1 MIAGVCSSMA
11 FKHHTGDSL
20 CLVLCIAM
28 RIMNCA
34 VVSDKC
40 FIITV
45 MRGACPYSAV
55 ASICT
60 SLFFSRSF
68 AVR

>member
-1 MIAGVCSSMA
+1 MIASVCSSMA

-20 CLVLCIAM
+20 CLALCVAM
-28 RIMNCA
+28 TIMNCT

-45 MRGACPYSAV
+45 MRSACPYSAV

-60 SLFFSRSF
+60 APFFQE
-68 AVR
+68 VLL